1 MIRRPPRS
9 TLDRSSAAS
18 DVYKRQH
25 EVLGEGA
32 GRSKKEAEQAAAEQA
47 WVELAARRDRAEAE
61 ARSGSDDEVD
71 GVVEASAAGDLA
83 D

>member
-1 MIRRPPRS
+1 V
-9 TLDRSSAAS
+9 A
-18 DVYKRQH
+18 H

-61 ARSGSDDEVD
+61 ARSDSDDEVD